1 MDPVARRLTS
11 PTFVGRSGEL
21 GVLGSALERAAAGR
35 PAFAFV
41 GGESGVGKTRLL
53 REFETRARAA
63 GAHVLIGQC
72 LELAGEQIPYAP
84 VVGAL
89 RPLARDGTSLADTL
103 PAGTR
108 NALAE
113 LLPELGGTAAGG
125 AREEEEHGVRQ
136 GRLFEALLTLMERLG
151 RDAPVVLLIEDL
163 HWADG
168 STRDFITFLV
178 RSAREEA
185 LCVVLTYRSDEL
197 HRRHPLRPLL
207 AELERAAGVERVGLE
222 RFDRGEVAEQL
233 AGILQAPPPGDLTE
247 RLFTRSQGN
256 PLYIEELLA
265 ASGDGEEWLLPDS
278 LRDALLSR
286 IERLTRAA
294 QEVIGVAAVLDRPMP
309 HPLLEAISELPPAE
323 LMAGAREAVAH
334 QVLVT
339 DADGRY
345 AFRHALVGEAVHGDL
360 LPGED
365 TALHGRI
372 AAALDARPQLL
383 GDDVGPETVAAELAC
398 HWRAAHDLGRALESG
413 VRAGLAAA
421 RIYAFAEAQ
430 RQFERALELWPRVPD
445 AAQRAGRDRAEVLAL
460 AADCADARG
469 ETSRSAALIRDA
481 LADVDEQRDPL
492 RAAALYERL
501 GWYLRRSA
509 ASEESLAAL
518 ERARGLLPEEPTVER
533 ARLLE
538 THARQL
544 MLLGDFRPAVAM
556 TERAIADA
564 EATGSEITAARA
576 LMTLGFARAGLGDEV
591 EGVEILRRAHDRTM
605 AIGSPSDRSR
615 AAINLSELLDLSGH
629 TAEALAVVRA
639 ELEDSQR
646 RPERSAYDVFMVVQE
661 VNFLIRLGR
670 LDEARERMPARVPG
684 EAVSYTA
691 MFWRDQRA
699 RLALLTGDLPALR
712 EELAEVERLHQRS
725 AEPQWIEPR
734 ADLTAELALREDRFA
749 DARAALRRAAPLV
762 ERSDEATRLI
772 RMAWA
777 ALRVE
782 AEVAGRAR
790 ALGEDYVPELD
801 AVAERLLARGEGRP
815 RFDEA
820 CAWAAL
826 ARAEQ
831 GRRATLLGTAPP
843 DPVAWQ
849 DAAAAFDA
857 LSLPVPAA
865 YARFRAGEALVTL
878 GDRAAAAVPL
888 RAARAAGA
896 ALITADVAALARR
909 ARIELEAPAAAVPPE
924 PDGSPAARLGLT
936 PRELEVLLLVAEG
949 RTNRSIGETLFMSEK
964 TASVHVSRILAK
976 LGVGGRVE
984 AAAVAHR
991 LGLGA
996 EAAS

>member
-1 MDPVARRLTS
+1 M
-11 PTFVGRSGEL
+11 
-21 GVLGSALERAAAGR
+21 
-35 PAFAFV
+35 
-41 GGESGVGKTRLL
+41 
-53 REFETRARAA
+53 
-63 GAHVLIGQC
+63 
-72 LELAGEQIPYAP
+72 
-84 VVGAL
+84 
-89 RPLARDGTSLADTL
+89 
-103 PAGTR
+103 
-108 NALAE
+108 
-113 LLPELGGTAAGG
+113 
-125 AREEEEHGVRQ
+125 
-136 GRLFEALLTLMERLG
+136 
-151 RDAPVVLLIEDL
+151 
-163 HWADG
+163 
-168 STRDFITFLV
+168 
-178 RSAREEA
+178 
-185 LCVVLTYRSDEL
+185 
-197 HRRHPLRPLL
+197 
-207 AELERAAGVERVGLE
+207 
-222 RFDRGEVAEQL
+222 
-233 AGILQAPPPGDLTE
+233 
-247 RLFTRSQGN
+247 
-256 PLYIEELLA
+256 
-265 ASGDGEEWLLPDS
+265 
-278 LRDALLSR
+278 
-286 IERLTRAA
+286 
-294 QEVIGVAAVLDRPMP
+294 IGVAAVLDRPMP

-544 MLLGDFRPAVAM
+544 MLLGDYHPAVAM

-591 EGVEILRRAHDRTM
+591 EGVEILRRAHDRTL
-605 AIGSPSDRSR
+605 AIGSPGDRSR

-661 VNFLIRLGR
+661 VNLLIRLGR

-699 RLALLTGDLPALR
+699 RLALLNGDLPALR

-725 AEPQWIEPR
+725 AEPQWSSR
-734 ADLTAELALREDRFA
+734 APT
-749 DARAALRRAAPLV
+749 
-762 ERSDEATRLI
+762 
-772 RMAWA
+772 
-777 ALRVE
+777 
-782 AEVAGRAR
+782 
-790 ALGEDYVPELD
+790 
-801 AVAERLLARGEGRP
+801 
-815 RFDEA
+815 
-820 CAWAAL
+820 
-826 ARAEQ
+826 
-831 GRRATLLGTAPP
+831 
-843 DPVAWQ
+843 
-849 DAAAAFDA
+849 
-857 LSLPVPAA
+857 
-865 YARFRAGEALVTL
+865 
-878 GDRAAAAVPL
+878 
-888 RAARAAGA
+888 
-896 ALITADVAALARR
+896 
-909 ARIELEAPAAAVPPE
+909 
-924 PDGSPAARLGLT
+924 
-936 PRELEVLLLVAEG
+936 
-949 RTNRSIGETLFMSEK
+949 
-964 TASVHVSRILAK
+964 
-976 LGVGGRVE
+976 
-984 AAAVAHR
+984 
-991 LGLGA
+991 
-996 EAAS
+996 

>member
-1 MDPVARRLTS
+1 M
-11 PTFVGRSGEL
+11 
-21 GVLGSALERAAAGR
+21 
-35 PAFAFV
+35 
-41 GGESGVGKTRLL
+41 
-53 REFETRARAA
+53 
-63 GAHVLIGQC
+63 
-72 LELAGEQIPYAP
+72 
-84 VVGAL
+84 
-89 RPLARDGTSLADTL
+89 
-103 PAGTR
+103 
-108 NALAE
+108 
-113 LLPELGGTAAGG
+113 
-125 AREEEEHGVRQ
+125 
-136 GRLFEALLTLMERLG
+136 
-151 RDAPVVLLIEDL
+151 
-163 HWADG
+163 
-168 STRDFITFLV
+168 
-178 RSAREEA
+178 
-185 LCVVLTYRSDEL
+185 
-197 HRRHPLRPLL
+197 
-207 AELERAAGVERVGLE
+207 
-222 RFDRGEVAEQL
+222 
-233 AGILQAPPPGDLTE
+233 
-247 RLFTRSQGN
+247 
-256 PLYIEELLA
+256 
-265 ASGDGEEWLLPDS
+265 
-278 LRDALLSR
+278 
-286 IERLTRAA
+286 
-294 QEVIGVAAVLDRPMP
+294 IGVAAVLDRPMP

-398 HWRAAHDLGRALESG
+398 HWRAAHDLGRALEAG

-430 RQFERALELWPRVPD
+430 RQFERALELWPRVAD

-469 ETSRSAALIRDA
+469 ETSRSAALVRDA

-509 ASEESLAAL
+509 ASEESLAAF
-518 ERARGLLPEEPTVER
+518 ERARALLPEEPTVER

-544 MLLGDFRPAVAM
+544 MLLGDFRPTVAM
-556 TERAIADA
+556 TEQAIADA

-615 AAINLSELLDLSGH
+615 AAINLSELLDLSRH
-629 TAEALAVVRA
+629 TAEALTVVRA

-646 RPERSAYDVFMVVQE
+646 RPERSAYDAFMVVQE

-670 LDEARERMPARVPG
+670 LGEARERMPARVPG

-831 GRRATLLGTAPP
+831 GRRATLLGAAPP

-849 DAAAAFDA
+849 DAAVAFDA

-888 RAARAAGA
+888 RAAQAAGA

-909 ARIELEAPAAAVPPE
+909 ARIELDSPGRGGAARAGRLACRAARAHPARARGAAARGRGPHEPVDRRDALHEREDRLGARLADPGQARRRRPRRGGRRGAPARLDRRGGVLAAERVRKCGAVRGPRRAIALASGVRDADVDAAPVL
-924 PDGSPAARLGLT
+924 GAHAARRQAVLFEPRDDARDRALAEMDRRRPRSCIRRSALRSAASRSSTSNSLT
-936 PRELEVLLLVAEG
+936 PRSYGLSA
-949 RTNRSIGETLFMSEK
+949 RSS
-964 TASVHVSRILAK
+964 APCARAWSRA
-976 LGVGGRVE
+976 GPAR
-984 AAAVAHR
+984 R
-991 LGLGA
+991 LRPCRRCGLSW
-996 EAAS
+996 AASLRSQGTTQRICCCLMI